1 MRARENLLLKVLAFV
16 LAVACFSTSA
26 VLGCYQLANLDVIW
40 GESSAAGGYT
50 IRHLQSQDIQSITYM
65 LDLRYMEQENGSLIS
80 YEQQVKTDLEEQYSA
95 DKTNL
100 RWQLL
105 DPEGNVL
112 YGSGKEER
120 PVQPQGLYWG
130 EYYVSNMAMNVRN
143 DLSATWESVVG
154 TIRNP
159 PKSSQAVRSDQWQ
172 TELDRA
178 VQQYWEDPSG
188 SVDRYA
194 VYLNGDGTGDL
205 LRIATNFGVFIYAPS
220 VENVIRPNAFGY
232 QYDLESGDWTQ
243 NLEVG
248 WGEGAVALDLVLWL
262 QTPLTVTGDRYE
274 KAYSGL
280 TWWKEH
286 NVVLMAATLVCLVAG
301 AALLVYLCLAAG
313 YRRGREGIS
322 LNWFHRIPGE
332 LILAA
337 SAALGYYPMVW
348 LTDGVLVDLAYGEMP
363 LGFPLAMAGTGMA
376 ALSGILTLL
385 LMTVSARAKSHTL
398 LTNTLIW
405 RIGVW
410 AWKLWLRVR
419 RAIPLIWRVAMG
431 GLIYMLLSLGLVLGG
446 AVLLWLVLSTILVAY
461 LCSWAH
467 CWKQIRHS
475 TGELLKGNL
484 DVQIPCGKMPHDL
497 QEHAQQL
504 NNLGKSISEAVAE
517 QMRSEHFKAELITNV
532 SHDLKTPL
540 TSIINYVDLLKK
552 EPMPNQRVEEYINI
566 LERKSN
572 RLKKLTED
580 LVEASKASTG
590 VLSVELGR
598 LDLAEMADQA
608 LGEYEE
614 RLQGAGL
621 SVVRTLPDH
630 PVWVMADGRRL
641 WRVMDN
647 LLSNCAKYALEGSR
661 VYMEIHYDDKSA
673 TLSLKNISRE
683 ALNVP
688 VERLMERFVRGDESR
703 STEGSGLGLSIA
715 QSMTE
720 LQKGTFHVDI
730 DGDLFKAMVTLPLAP
745 AEELASIQG

>member
-1 MRARENLLLKVLAFV
+1 MKARRNPILKGLAFV
-16 LAVACFSTSA
+16 MAVVSFSA
-26 VLGCYQLANLDVIW
+26 AAMLGCYQLANVDVIW
-40 GESSAAGGYT
+40 GQSSAAEGYT
-50 IRHLQSQDIQSITYM
+50 IRYMQQQDAGNISYL
-65 LDLRYMEQENGSLIS
+65 LDLRYLEQENGSLNS
-80 YEQQVKTDLEEQYSA
+80 YDQQTLTNLEEKYA
-95 DKTNL
+95 KENTNL
-100 RWQLL
+100 RWQLM

-112 YGSGKEER
+112 YGNWMEER
-120 PVQPQGLYWG
+120 PAQPEGLYWG
-130 EYYVSNMAMNVRN
+130 EYYVSITMDVRN
-143 DLSATWESVVG
+143 EAGTVWGDAVG
-154 TIRNP
+154 SIRNP
-159 PKSSQAVRSDQWQ
+159 PKSGERVQSSQWLRMLNQ
-172 TELDRA
+172 A

-194 VYLNGDGTGDL
+194 VYLNEDGTGDL
-205 LRIATNFGVFIYAPS
+205 LRIATNFGVFLYAPS
-220 VENVIRPNAFGY
+220 VENVISPNAFGY
-232 QYDLESGDWTQ
+232 QYDLDAGGWTQ
-243 NLEVG
+243 NMESG
-248 WGEGAVALDLVLWL
+248 WTEGSVALDLVLWVD
-262 QTPLTVTGDRYE
+262 TPLGVAGDKYE
-274 KAYSGL
+274 KVYNGL

-286 NVVLMAATLVCLVAG
+286 NVVLAAGTLVFVALG
-301 AALLVYLCLAAG
+301 VWMLVYLCLAAG
-313 YRRGREGIS
+313 YSRKTEEVR

-332 LILAA
+332 IVLAGVIL
-337 SAALGYYPMVW
+337 
-348 LTDGVLVDLAYGEMP
+348 
-363 LGFPLAMAGTGMA
+363 LGFYPVNWLVEGIVFYIPYSGMHIGLQMAVVGGGMA
-376 ALSGILTLL
+376 VLSVLAIAL
-385 LMTVSARAKSHTL
+385 LMTVSARAKCHTL
-398 LTNTLIW
+398 VTNTILW
-405 RIGVW
+405 RLGAW
-410 AWKLWLRVR
+410 ALRVWR
-419 RAIPLIWRVAMG
+419 KIRQVIPLVWRVAMG
-431 GLIYMLLSLGLVLGG
+431 GCIYMLLSLGMLLNNAVILWMILS
-446 AVLLWLVLSTILVAY
+446 AVLVVY

-467 CWKQIRHS
+467 CWKQIRRS

-484 DVQIPCGKMPHDL
+484 DVQIPCHKMPHDL

-552 EPMPNQRVEEYINI
+552 EPMPNQRVAEYLGI

-598 LDLAEMADQA
+598 LDMAEMADQA

-621 SVVRTLPDH
+621 AVVRTLPDH

-641 WRVMDN
+641 WRVLDN

-661 VYMEIHYDDKSA
+661 VYLDLHYDDKYA
-673 TLSLKNISRE
+673 TLSLKNISRD

-703 STEGSGLGLSIA
+703 STDGSGLGLSIA

-720 LQKGTFHVDI
+720 LQHGTFAVEI
-730 DGDLFKAMVTLPLAP
+730 DGDLFKAMVTMPLAP
-745 AEELASIQG
+745 SEELVELKG